1 MALPQDVQSPRA
13 DGGVWRATPDRELHQ
28 EIPHPEFSR
37 ENNLV
42 YFLTPTFEKGTGWRA
57 HRWAR
62 LARLI
67 HPAFQGP
74 SATTG
79 KEFSADISV
88 VL

>member
-1 MALPQDVQSPRA
+1 MALPQDACSRPERMA
-13 DGGVWRATPDRELHQ
+13 AWRATPDRELHQ